1 MRVGAGTRG
10 PRIKLVVVA
19 AFLGA
24 LMGCGGRAL
33 PVLGGIPR
41 FELTRQD
48 GQAFDSRSLDGRI
61 WVADFIF
68 TNCPG
73 PCPMMSERMRQVET
87 QTADLADVRLVSFT
101 VDPARDTPPVLDA
114 YAKHFLARP
123 GRWFF
128 LTGEPGRLDRLG
140 LNVFHLNR
148 VDGRLN
154 HSTRFTLIDRKG
166 RIRGYYGFSERDFP
180 NRLLADVR
188 RLEREKS

>member
-1 MRVGAGTRG
+1 MRVGAGTRVPG
-10 PRIKLVVVA
+10 IELVAVA
-19 AFLGA
+19 ALLGA
-24 LMGCGGRAL
+24 LIGCGGRAL

-41 FELTRQD
+41 FQLTRQD
-48 GQAFDSRSLDGRI
+48 GQAFDRGSLDGRI

-73 PCPMMSERMRQVET
+73 PCPMMSERMRQLQT
-87 QTADLADVRLVSFT
+87 QTRDLPDVRLVSFT

-114 YAKHFLARP
+114 YAKHFLAEP

-128 LTGEPGRLDRLG
+128 LTGDPGRLDHLG

-148 VDGRLN
+148 VDSSLD
-154 HSTRFTLIDRKG
+154 HSTRFTLVDRKG

-188 RLEREKS
+188 QLEREKS

>member
-1 MRVGAGTRG
+1 MRVGAETRG
-10 PRIKLVVVA
+10 PGIEVVVVA
-19 AFLGA
+19 ALLGL
-24 LMGCGGRAL
+24 LMGCGRRAL

-41 FELTRQD
+41 FQLTRQD

-73 PCPMMSERMRQVET
+73 PCPMMSERMRQVQT
-87 QTADLADVRLVSFT
+87 QTGDLADVRLVSFT

-114 YAKHFLARP
+114 YAKHFLAPP

-128 LTGEPGRLDRLG
+128 LTGEAGRLDHLG
-140 LNVFHLNR
+140 FHGFHLNR
-148 VDGRLN
+148 VDGSLD

-180 NRLLADVR
+180 NRLVADVR
-188 RLEREKS
+188 RLEREK